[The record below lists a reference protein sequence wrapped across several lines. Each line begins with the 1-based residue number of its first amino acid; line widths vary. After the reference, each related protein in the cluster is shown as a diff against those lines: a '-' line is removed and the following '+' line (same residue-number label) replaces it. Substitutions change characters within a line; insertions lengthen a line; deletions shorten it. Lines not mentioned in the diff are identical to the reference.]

1 MTVEIKNPN
10 SVSNGD
16 VKQNSTNKK
25 SKESERRRRRKKQK
39 KNKKQN
45 NNNNITETDND
56 SDDNAKENSDPHQPL
71 EKVEI
76 EYVTE
81 NLEFGDA
88 YSELKSVFEKF
99 NVKEVADAE

>member
-1 MTVEIKNPN
+1 
-10 SVSNGD
+10 
-16 VKQNSTNKK
+16 
-25 SKESERRRRRKKQK
+25 
-39 KNKKQN
+39 
-45 NNNNITETDND
+45 
-56 SDDNAKENSDPHQPL
+56 PL

-99 NVKEVADAE
+99 NVKEAADAEDNDKKDEEEKKVTKKKDDSDSDEEEGIKIKRRRLIN